1 MNKGVLVLNANNNL
15 AYYYGRAVARPSAS
29 HDNVVTC
36 SALGHCVLLCIGK
49 PIQGTPYGT

>member
-1 MNKGVLVLNANNNL
+1 MNKGVLTLNANSII
-15 AYYYGRAVARPSAS
+15 AYYHGRAVARPSAS